1 MSRKKWTSEKIFNR
15 LLNNK
20 TQKTYWDNISELRK
34 RPNQDVFKKAYEL
47 AKSSI
52 DREKIIGLHILQQL
66 GFDPRFNKS
75 QTVDLHFELLEKNQ
89 TEKVLESIFHGIGH
103 NNDELN
109 DNQISKL
116 IEFKDEKNID
126 VKHALISAL
135 SGIENSKSINVLINL
150 TKDKNSSIRNWATF
164 GIGNLIETDN
174 NDIRNALWNRVKDK
188 DFETKSEAIVGL
200 ANRRDKRIKDI
211 ILSEL
216 KNGDYGT
223 LLLESILKLNDKEF
237 LPLLNENLK
246 IAKNDEDDIKNG
258 WVLALKETIEELKK

>member
-52 DREKIIGLHILQQL
+52 DREKVIGLDILQQL

-103 NNDELN
+103 NNDELS
-109 DNQISKL
+109 DNQ
-116 IEFKDEKNID
+116 
-126 VKHALISAL
+126 VSA
-135 SGIENSKSINVLINL
+135 V
-150 TKDKNSSIRNWATF
+150 
-164 GIGNLIETDN
+164 
-174 NDIRNALWNRVKDK
+174 
-188 DFETKSEAIVGL
+188 
-200 ANRRDKRIKDI
+200 
-211 ILSEL
+211 
-216 KNGDYGT
+216 
-223 LLLESILKLNDKEF
+223 
-237 LPLLNENLK
+237 
-246 IAKNDEDDIKNG
+246 
-258 WVLALKETIEELKK
+258 